1 MAVPKKHTTKS
12 ARDQK
17 RSHIFLKETTLVSC
31 PHCGKMKLPHT
42 VCKNCGFYKGVEV
55 LNVLA
60 KLEKK
65 EKKRREKETAA
76 WQKEKGEEET
86 KKEKPLT
93 LEELSK
99 KKF

>member
-17 RSHIFLKETTLVSC
+17 RMHIFLKAQKLVLCS
-31 PHCGKMKLPHT
+31 HCGKLKLPHII
-42 VCKNCGFYKGVEV
+42 CPNCGYYKGVEV
-55 LNVLA
+55 VNVLA

-65 EKKRREKETAA
+65 ERKKREKEI
-76 WQKEKGEEET
+76 KEKEKVEKKT
-86 KKEKPLT
+86 KKPLT

>member
-1 MAVPKKHTTKS
+1 MGVPKKHTTKS
-12 ARDQK
+12 QRDQ
-17 RSHIFLKETTLVSC
+17 RRQHIFLRPSTLTPC
-31 PHCGKMKLPHT
+31 PRCGRPKLPHT
-42 VCKNCGFYKGVEV
+42 VCKNCGYYKGAEV

-65 EKKRREKETAA
+65 ERKKREKEI
-76 WQKEKGEEET
+76 KEKEKEGEET
-86 KKEKPLT
+86 KKERPLT

>member
-1 MAVPKKHTTKS
+1 MAVPKQRHTKS
-12 ARDQK
+12 RRDK
-17 RSHIFLKETTLVSC
+17 RRMHIFLRAQKLVLCS
-31 PHCGKMKLPHT
+31 HCGKPKLPH
-42 VCKNCGFYKGVEV
+42 VICPNCGYYKGVEV
-55 LNVLA
+55 VNVLA

-65 EKKRREKETAA
+65 EKKRREKEI
-76 WQKEKGEEET
+76 KEKEKVEK